1 MKLKEL
7 FSLPK
12 PTLSFE
18 VFPPKAED
26 LFEKVK
32 DAIGEIADLKP
43 DYMSV
48 TYGAGGGTS
57 DFTVKIA
64 EDIEKNHGVSA
75 LAHLTCVSSDRERVL
90 SQLSQ
95 LKEAGIKNIL
105 ALRGD
110 IPKDMPKDHL
120 GTYKYAS
127 ELIEEIKNFGDFCIG
142 GACYPEGHTECDS
155 IDTDIN
161 NIAKKVEAGCD
172 FLTTQMFFDNDIL
185 YSYIDKLRK
194 RGIFVPVVAGIM
206 PITNAKQIMRAC
218 ELSGTVLPKRFIK
231 IAERYGDKPEAMA
244 QAGIAYATEQIID
257 LYANGIKNVH
267 VYSMNKP
274 FVAKKI
280 QENLSEIIKE

>member
-7 FSLPK
+7 FSLSK

-18 VFPPKAED
+18 VFPPKAQD
-26 LFEKVK
+26 SFEKVK
-32 DAIGEIADLKP
+32 GAIGKIADLKP
-43 DYMSV
+43 DFMSV

-64 EDIEKNHGVSA
+64 EDIEKNHGVTA
-75 LAHLTCVSSDRERVL
+75 LAHLTCVSSTKERVD
-90 SQLSQ
+90 SQLTQ
-95 LKEAGIKNIL
+95 IKNAGIKNIL

-110 IPKDMPKDHL
+110 IPKDAEM
-120 GTYKYAS
+120 GQFGAFRYAS
-127 ELIEEIKNFGDFCIG
+127 ELIEEIKKQGDFCIG
-142 GACYPEGHTECDS
+142 GACYPEGHTESESLDE
-155 IDTDIN
+155 DII

-194 RGIFVPVVAGIM
+194 KGIFVPVVAGIM
-206 PITNAKQIMRAC
+206 PITNATQIMRAC

-231 IAERYGDKPEAMA
+231 IAEKYGDKPEAMA

-257 LYANGIKNVH
+257 LYASGIKNVH

-274 FVAKKI
+274 FVAEKI
-280 QENLSEIIKE
+280 QKNLSEIIKE